1 MGTGVPDMDYLLR
14 DYFRVSQ
21 HLNRLFRRHFKQ
33 WDITFPQA
41 LALSVLDRC
50 GPMPISKLAE
60 RTGSANST
68 TSCVVDRLETLG
80 LARRIR
86 SGNDRRVIL
95 VEVGEAYATLKEEAT
110 IGVEEYFS
118 ALLGRLDPEE
128 RNHVAQGM
136 SIMEKALLLADD
148 ND

>member
-1 MGTGVPDMDYLLR
+1 MDYILR

-21 HLNRLFRRHFKQ
+21 HLNRLFRNHFKQ
-33 WDITFPQA
+33 WDLTFPQA

-68 TSCVVDRLETLG
+68 TSCVVDRLETMN

-86 SGNDRRVIL
+86 SEQDRRVIL
-95 VEVGEAYATLKEEAT
+95 VEVGEAYARLKEEASV
-110 IGVEEYFS
+110 GVEEYFTT
-118 ALLGRLDPEE
+118 LLDRLDPEE
-128 RNHVAQGM
+128 RDRIVQGM
-136 SIMEKALLLADD
+136 TTMEKALRHADD
-148 ND
+148 

>member
-1 MGTGVPDMDYLLR
+1 MDYILR

-21 HLNRLFRRHFKQ
+21 HLIQLFRRHFKQ
-33 WDITFPQA
+33 WDLTFPQA
-41 LALSVLDRC
+41 LALSVLDRE

-68 TSCVVDRLETLG
+68 TSCVVDRLEALG

-86 SGNDRRVIL
+86 SEQDRRVIL
-95 VEVGEAYATLKEEAT
+95 VEVGEAYSGLKSEANT
-110 IGVEEYFS
+110 GVEEYFG
-118 ALLGRLDPEE
+118 ALVETLEPGE
-128 RNHVAQGM
+128 RDQIVQGLAM
-136 SIMEKALLLADD
+136 LEKALRQAEE

>member
-1 MGTGVPDMDYLLR
+1 MDYILR

-21 HLNRLFRRHFKQ
+21 HLNRLFRNHFKQ
-33 WDITFPQA
+33 WDLTFPQA

-95 VEVGEAYATLKEEAT
+95 VEVGEAYARLKEEASV
-110 IGVEEYFS
+110 GVEEYFTT
-118 ALLGRLDPEE
+118 LLDRLDPEE
-128 RNHVAQGM
+128 RDQIVRGLATLEQ
-136 SIMEKALLLADD
+136 ALGRSTD
-148 ND
+148 

>member
-1 MGTGVPDMDYLLR
+1 MDYILR

-21 HLNRLFRRHFKQ
+21 HLIQLFRRHFKQ
-33 WDITFPQA
+33 WDLTFPQA
-41 LALSVLDRC
+41 LALSVLDRG

-68 TSCVVDRLETLG
+68 TSCVVDRLEALG

-86 SGNDRRVIL
+86 SEQDRRVIL
-95 VEVGEAYATLKEEAT
+95 VEVGEAYAKLKSEANT
-110 IGVEEYFS
+110 GVEEYFS
-118 ALLGRLDPEE
+118 ALMGTLEPEE
-128 RNHVAQGM
+128 RAQITQGLTM
-136 SIMEKALLLADD
+136 LEKALRRGDD